1 MAVILSISLFQC
13 WKIWRPTSRI
23 SYKKGAH
30 PKYVFRHSDYLA
42 GNSNFILPCLYVTS
56 VIFPGQKVG
65 LNILLKSSVSLY
77 DRKNEILSHILLAGE
92 GIANICFSWTISTTD
107 DISRQILDFSKVFKK
122 RRCKAKMGE
131 NQKLSLNS
139 LDYHFEMCVVP
150 KKIQI
155 FVIFCYTLLYSVI
168 LCYTL

>member
-30 PKYVFRHSDYLA
+30 PKYVFRHCDYLA

-56 VIFPGQKVG
+56 VIFLGQKVG
-65 LNILLKSSVSLY
+65 LNVLLKSSVSLY

-107 DISRQILDFSKVFKK
+107 DISRQTLDFSKVFQKVRGRLK
-122 RRCKAKMGE
+122 TSKNR
-131 NQKLSLNS
+131 KLSSNS
-139 LDYHFEMCVVP
+139 SDYPLEMRVVT
-150 KKIQI
+150 KK
-155 FVIFCYTLLYSVI
+155 YHRRWR
-168 LCYTL
+168 